1 MLTFWHWYIG
11 TKRYLNFHCVVYIF
25 QQPFVY
31 FSRLASWAEKFD
43 SELLRLTVG
52 EEDITK
58 ASQLAEVSISK
69 LLFFCQLTLGNIL
82 ARYNKR

>member
-1 MLTFWHWYIG
+1 MLTFWHWNIG

-25 QQPFVY
+25 QQSFVY

>member
-1 MLTFWHWYIG
+1 MLTFCHWHIG

-25 QQPFVY
+25 QQSFVY